1 VALTAWGL
9 HVVVE
14 RWTGLATAGVLAACA
29 LLTTPWL
36 FGWAL
41 GVPQYAVLSCFPWIA
56 LLASDRSAGW
66 RRVLM
71 LVPLIVLQSLAEPV
85 YVAPAVFVPIG
96 LIALGRLWHHAS
108 RPAGVRLVVALA
120 LSVLLLLPLYVGY
133 ARVRAAN
140 PQLDEQSLWS
150 AGFPHAMFVPPLELG
165 WNGLVWRDP
174 TMTNHGPSE
183 ASAVMLVLI
192 VAGLACLLLGRS
204 RSTSPRTGWAHG
216 LLWSG
221 VGIMLSCPAIVIFG
235 RATVHL
241 PLYQAALHWTPGLFN
256 VVRVPQRYGVATLIG
271 LAMLTGV
278 GFAQCVG
285 TLPRRIPRPAVTAFL
300 AAIAAVA
307 MYVER
312 RPQLQ
317 TPFPVISAAPYR
329 SSLLDAVRR
338 TEGPLLELPV
348 VGVPNE
354 LPDIRS
360 RYQFAEAHARA
371 MCRSI
376 FHWRPIL
383 NGYSSYWPVG
393 FPERMALAM
402 QLPDPNALESLRRLS
417 GLRSILVRLP
427 ELSPADQRT
436 WLRLAESRDRP
447 DLVLVARDQDELLF
461 DVTAAAASTTRGE

>member
-1 VALTAWGL
+1 LAGRAW
-9 HVVVE
+9 
-14 RWTGLATAGVLAACA
+14 
-29 LLTTPWL
+29 
-36 FGWAL
+36 
-41 GVPQYAVLSCFPWIA
+41 
-56 LLASDRSAGW
+56 
-66 RRVLM
+66 
-71 LVPLIVLQSLAEPV
+71 
-85 YVAPAVFVPIG
+85 
-96 LIALGRLWHHAS
+96 
-108 RPAGVRLVVALA
+108 PAG
-120 LSVLLLLPLYVGY
+120 LPSG
-133 ARVRAAN
+133 
-140 PQLDEQSLWS
+140 Q
-150 AGFPHAMFVPPLELG
+150 GGMPP
-165 WNGLVWRDP
+165 
-174 TMTNHGPSE
+174 
-183 ASAVMLVLI
+183 
-192 VAGLACLLLGRS
+192 
-204 RSTSPRTGWAHG
+204 
-216 LLWSG
+216 
-221 VGIMLSCPAIVIFG
+221 
-235 RATVHL
+235 
-241 PLYQAALHWTPGLFN
+241 
-256 VVRVPQRYGVATLIG
+256 
-271 LAMLTGV
+271 
-278 GFAQCVG
+278 
-285 TLPRRIPRPAVTAFL
+285 PRRTPRLAVTASLPPL
-300 AAIAAVA
+300 APLV
-307 MYVER
+307 MSVER